1 MSAFSFRSYFL
12 PKNPTTS
19 RSVLLSVFLHTHI
32 LPAYSPPSCMLP
44 TFLHAHLL
52 AEARRKH
59 IGDVIRLSAQGTKY
73 RSGLTSLEAVLST
86 DKKLVAAMFDRELLR
101 DLGIL

>member
-1 MSAFSFRSYFL
+1 MSAFSLQSYF
-12 PKNPTTS
+12 PPDNPTTS
-19 RSVLLSVFLHTHI
+19 RSVLLCMHTLC
-32 LPAYSPPSCMLP
+32 LPAYSHPYCMLP

-59 IGDVIRLSAQGTKY
+59 IGDVIRLSAQSTRY

-86 DKKLVAAMFDRELLR
+86 DKKKNLADKLHSISRV
-101 DLGIL
+101 G